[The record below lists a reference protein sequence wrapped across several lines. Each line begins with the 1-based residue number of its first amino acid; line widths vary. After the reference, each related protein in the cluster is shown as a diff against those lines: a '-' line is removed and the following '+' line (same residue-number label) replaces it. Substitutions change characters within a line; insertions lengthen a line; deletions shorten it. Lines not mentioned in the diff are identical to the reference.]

1 MTSRQHYV
9 RWTTFL
15 ATTLLCALCA
25 AADLGPFP
33 PQVLDGG
40 WSASGPVEHYDTETV
55 FNKIDG
61 AADQLLQYGLKQLD
75 WLTIVQKD
83 TKDELTI
90 ELYDMAAAENALGIF
105 AAQRGKEKIVQ
116 KAGAAYY
123 YTTQPG
129 AIGFIGKTYFK
140 ISGTKTS
147 PAIEEKT
154 ARLVLA
160 LATLKSE
167 TAKASKSYLLLAE
180 YLKIPFE
187 GISFEK
193 ADVFQYD
200 FAKAFW
206 FGKPD
211 KEKPLRYYL
220 HEEATETAAKTLFQK
235 LLENNLYDFD
245 SVKQNDTH
253 AILQHKYLKTFT
265 SLHVQ
270 GTLLFGIEG
279 APNQTELDRHE
290 KTLREAL
297 TAMTP

>member
-1 MTSRQHYV
+1 M
-9 RWTTFL
+9 
-15 ATTLLCALCA
+15 TLLPALGN
-25 AADLGPFP
+25 AADLSPFP
-33 PQVLDGG
+33 AQVLDGG

-75 WLTIVQKD
+75 WLTIVQTD
-83 TKDELTI
+83 TKEELSI

-105 AAQRGKEKIVQ
+105 AAQRGKEKTVQ

-129 AIGFIGKTYFK
+129 AIGFLGKIYFK

-154 ARLVLA
+154 AGLVLA
-160 LATLKSE
+160 LATLKTE
-167 TAKASKSYLLLAE
+167 TAKVSKPYRLLAE

-220 HEEATETAAKTLFQK
+220 HEEASETSAKALYQK

-245 SVKQNDTH
+245 SVKQEDAQ
-253 AILQHKYLKTFT
+253 AILRHKFLQTFT

-279 APNQTELDRHE
+279 APGQADLDHHE
-290 KTLREAL
+290 KILQEAL
-297 TAMTP
+297 TAMKP